1 MKLILVTATVLALA
15 AGLAACGKS
24 ATDQAAA
31 PAAPEA
37 TSAMAASAT
46 PDAGAPAGGMGNM
59 AMSADAKMAKGR
71 GTVTAIDTTANTI
84 TVDHGPIPEAG
95 WPAMTMGFKASP
107 ALVAQ
112 VKTGE
117 KVAFDLKL
125 EGGAG
130 EITAIQK
137 Q

>member
-1 MKLILVTATVLALA
+1 M
-15 AGLAACGKS
+15 GK
-24 ATDQAAA
+24 
-31 PAAPEA
+31 
-37 TSAMAASAT
+37 
-46 PDAGAPAGGMGNM
+46 M
-59 AMSADAKMAKGR
+59 AMSADAKMAKGQ
-71 GTVTAIDTTANTI
+71 GTVTAVDTAANTI
-84 TVDHGPIPEAG
+84 TLDHGPIAEAG

-112 VKTGE
+112 VKAGD

>member
-1 MKLILVTATVLALA
+1 MKLIFATATALALT
-15 AGLAACGKS
+15 AGLAACGKPAS
-24 ATDQAAA
+24 KQAAA
-31 PAAPEA
+31 PAPEA
-37 TSAMAASAT
+37 VSAT
-46 PDAGAPAGGMGNM
+46 ASTTQDPAAPPGNM
-59 AMSADAKMAKGR
+59 GKMAKGQ
-71 GTVTAIDTTANTI
+71 GTVTAVDAMANTI
-84 TVDHGPIPEAG
+84 TLDHGPIAEAG

-112 VKTGE
+112 VKAGD

>member
-1 MKLILVTATVLALA
+1 MD
-15 AGLAACGKS
+15 AACGKP
-24 ATDQAAA
+24 APEQAAA
-31 PAAPEA
+31 PPE
-37 TSAMAASAT
+37 AASAIAASTT
-46 PDAGAPAGGMGNM
+46 PASAAPTGDMDKM
-59 AMSADAKMAKGR
+59 AMSADAKMAKGQ
-71 GTVTAIDTTANTI
+71 GTVTAVDTTANTI
-84 TVDHGPIPEAG
+84 TLDHGPIAEAG

-112 VKTGE
+112 VKAGD

>member
-1 MKLILVTATVLALA
+1 MKLIFATAIALALS
-15 AGLAACGKS
+15 AGLVACGNPAS
-24 ATDQAAA
+24 EQAAA
-31 PAAPEA
+31 PSAPEA
-37 TSAMAASAT
+37 GSAMGASTIPGPA
-46 PDAGAPAGGMGNM
+46 APAGDTGKM
-59 AMSADAKMAKGR
+59 AMSAGAKMAKGQ
-71 GTVTAIDTTANTI
+71 GTVAAVDTTANTI
-84 TVDHGPIPEAG
+84 TLDHGPIAEAG

-112 VKTGE
+112 VKAGDQ
-117 KVAFDLKL
+117 VAFDLKL

>member
-1 MKLILVTATVLALA
+1 MKLIFATATALALT
-15 AGLAACGKS
+15 AGLAACGKP
-24 ATDQAAA
+24 APEQAAA
-31 PAAPEA
+31 PPEA
-37 TSAMAASAT
+37 ATAMAAPGPA
-46 PDAGAPAGGMGNM
+46 APTADMGKM
-59 AMSADAKMAKGR
+59 GMSADAKMAKGQ
-71 GTVTAIDTTANTI
+71 GTVTAVDTTANTI
-84 TVDHGPIPEAG
+84 TLDHGPIAEAG

-112 VKTGE
+112 VKTGD

-125 EGGAG
+125 EGGGG

>member
-1 MKLILVTATVLALA
+1 MKLIFATATALALT
-15 AGLAACGKS
+15 AGLAACGKP
-24 ATDQAAA
+24 APEQAAA
-31 PAAPEA
+31 PPEA
-37 TSAMAASAT
+37 ATAMAASTT
-46 PDAGAPAGGMGNM
+46 PASAAPAGDMGKM
-59 AMSADAKMAKGR
+59 AMSADANMAKGQ
-71 GTVTAIDTTANTI
+71 GTVTAVDTAANII

-112 VKTGE
+112 VKTGD

>member
-1 MKLILVTATVLALA
+1 MKLIFATATALALS
-15 AGLAACGKS
+15 AGLAACGKPAS
-24 ATDQAAA
+24 KQAAA
-31 PAAPEA
+31 PTSPEA
-37 TSAMAASAT
+37 TSAAASTT
-46 PDAGAPAGGMGNM
+46 PDPAAPADDMDKM
-59 AMSADAKMAKGR
+59 AMSADAKMAKGQ
-71 GTVTAIDTTANTI
+71 GTVTAVDTTANTI
-84 TVDHGPIPEAG
+84 TLDHGPIAEAG

-112 VKTGE
+112 VKAGD

-125 EGGAG
+125 QGGAG

>member
-1 MKLILVTATVLALA
+1 MKLILATATALALT
-15 AGLAACGKS
+15 AGLASCGKP
-24 ATDQAAA
+24 APDQ
-31 PAAPEA
+31 
-37 TSAMAASAT
+37 AMAASTT
-46 PDAGAPAGGMGNM
+46 PASAAPAGDMGKM
-59 AMSADAKMAKGR
+59 AMPADAKMAKGQ
-71 GTVTAIDTTANTI
+71 GTVTAVDSTTNTI
-84 TVDHGPIPEAG
+84 TLDHGPIAEAG

-112 VKTGE
+112 VKAGD

-125 EGGAG
+125 GGGAG